1 MEENKKKSIEEVL
14 EEDGV
19 YVSTTSGVSMRPLF
33 KHRRDT
39 VIISKTTARLKKYD
53 VPLYRRGDQYIL
65 HRIIKV
71 LPDSY
76 VIVGDN
82 CIQKEYDITDE
93 NILGV
98 LTAFYRKDRY
108 YTVSHPLYRAY
119 AVFWCYTYYPRV
131 WIKKSISFA
140 KKLLKKVI
148 GIQKTQ

>member
-1 MEENKKKSIEEVL
+1 MEENKKRSIEEVL
-14 EEDGV
+14 AEDGV

-39 VIISKTTARLKKYD
+39 VIISRVQGRLKKYD

-65 HRIIKV
+65 HRVIKV

-82 CIQKEYDITDE
+82 CIGKEYDITDE
-93 NILGV
+93 NVLGV

-119 AVFWCYTYYPRV
+119 AVFWCATYHPRV
-131 WIKKSISFA
+131 FIKKALSFGKRA
-140 KKLLKKVI
+140 VKKVL
-148 GIQKTQ
+148 GIKK